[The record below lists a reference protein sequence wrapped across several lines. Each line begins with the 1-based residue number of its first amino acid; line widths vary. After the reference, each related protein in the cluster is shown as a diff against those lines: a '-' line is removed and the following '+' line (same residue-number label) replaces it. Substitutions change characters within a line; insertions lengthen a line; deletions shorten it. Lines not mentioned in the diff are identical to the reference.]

1 MTRYVCRLLFA
12 PTLMVAFAT
21 LVKGY
26 AETGDGFAAGVIAA
40 LAFVMQF
47 VAFGERDVRRML
59 HTRYA
64 PAIAVIGLA
73 LALVVTFV
81 PVLMGA
87 PILTHSPPP
96 NAAVVHL
103 GTVELITA
111 FAFDVGVFLLVVGF
125 SVTSLSLVG
134 RAEAWEAQ

>member
-1 MTRYVCRLLFA
+1 
-12 PTLMVAFAT
+12 MVAFAT

-47 VAFGERDVRRML
+47 VAFGERNVRRVL
-59 HTRYA
+59 HTKFA
-64 PAIAVIGLA
+64 PAIAVLGLA
-73 LALVVTFV
+73 LALAVTFV
-81 PVLMGA
+81 PVFRGN

-96 NAAVVHL
+96 GAPVVHL

-111 FAFDVGVFLLVVGF
+111 FVFDIGVFCLVVGF
-125 SVTSLSLVG
+125 SVTSLSLVA
-134 RAEAWEAQ
+134 RAESWDVT